1 MRTNAIFY
9 LTLALCAG
17 VVSACVD
24 ENINSDKDV
33 NGKAI
38 KFGLSSQRTKTVYDD
53 TDPYQI
59 NWVKGDQIKI
69 FCAEA
74 ESAKSALYNVTP
86 VDKNVTP
93 ADTAKNGTIANA
105 GSDVLQWGGDG
116 LTHNFYAIYPGAAD
130 GVTVSEDGI
139 ATFTINHNQ
148 KCTVTTTN
156 GYDANV
162 VAKPDMKNALMVAH
176 TATEPT
182 DNTVSLAFKPI
193 MTTLEIV
200 VTGPTS
206 NINSSNARVT
216 GISLAATMTTNSGSE
231 AASFQ
236 YDIKNGAIVGN
247 AGSGEV
253 TTKTETT
260 FISLV
265 DANGNATYVD
275 LANGHTLT
283 FTVFMP
289 PMSKEQAALL
299 KRQLKVRVHIT
310 GNAELT
316 ASVKTNT
323 DTDPWTTQIAPSTK
337 KKIILPAIPSTSQV
351 GNNWITPLD
360 DNIYVSQLSIP
371 GTHDAATGD
380 GTDYS
385 LGKTQELTLDQQF
398 EIGIRA
404 FDLRPAV
411 SGSDLILCHG
421 VVATTFNW
429 DQVMGR
435 FKYYLSEHPGE
446 FIIALIR
453 HEDEYDNN
461 NSSWGS
467 IMQSKLESLKAEI
480 NPKTKESYT
489 ADFKPDLTVGELRGK
504 ILFLCRDWTKYND
517 AGPVV
522 GGYTGWSHNKDGA
535 EVSIYSR
542 SNSGIL
548 NIQDCYAPS
557 ESGAW
562 GGLIT
567 GSAINNNNNKNLV
580 VNFPT
585 VKWNAIQTLLN
596 KSMKFHTDLALIN
609 RWSVNHTSGYV
620 GGKVLGLYNSVST
633 TDGYRENAANN
644 NIKLYNYI
652 NSTTWCGSTGIVL
665 MDFVGAHT
673 SGSYTVYGDLCP
685 QAIIDNNYKYRM
697 RRKGE

>member
-1 MRTNAIFY
+1 MKTNAIY
-9 LTLALCAG
+9 LLTLALFAG
-17 VVSACVD
+17 VVSSCVD
-24 ENINSDKDV
+24 EDINGDKDV
-33 NGKAI
+33 NVKGI

-53 TDPYQI
+53 KDPYQI
-59 NWVKGDQIKI
+59 NWVSGDQIKI

-86 VDKNVTP
+86 
-93 ADTAKNGTIANA
+93 ASTAKDGKIVNA

-116 LTHNFYAIYPGAAD
+116 LMHNFYAIYPGAAD

-148 KCTVTTTN
+148 RCTVTTTN
-156 GYDANV
+156 GYDINANV

-182 DNTVSLAFKPI
+182 DGIVGLTFKPI

-200 VTGPTS
+200 VTGPES

-231 AASFQ
+231 AASFK
-236 YDIKNGAIVGN
+236 YDIKKGAIVGN
-247 AGSGEV
+247 AGSGET

-275 LANGHTLT
+275 LANGNTLT

-289 PMSKEQAALL
+289 PMSKEQAARL

-337 KKIILPAIPSTSQV
+337 KKITLPAIPSTSQV

-380 GTDYS
+380 GTTYS
-385 LGKTQELTLDQQF
+385 IGKTQELTLDQQF
-398 EIGIRA
+398 EIGIRV

-411 SGSDLILCHG
+411 KKNDLKLCHG
-421 VVATTFNW
+421 IVETTFAW
-429 DQVMGR
+429 DQVMER

-453 HEDEYDNN
+453 HEDEADNK

-467 IMQSKLESLKAEI
+467 IMQTKLESLKAET
-480 NPKTKESYT
+480 NPKTNESYT

-504 ILFLCRDWTKYND
+504 ILFLCRDWTKYNND
-517 AGPVV
+517 GPVV
-522 GGYTGWSHNKDGA
+522 GGYTGWSHSPSGS

-542 SNSGIL
+542 TVTGTM
-548 NIQDCYAPS
+548 NIQDCYSPS
-557 ESGAW
+557 EDGQSKW
-562 GGLIT
+562 YDT
-567 GSAINNNNNKNLV
+567 GK
-580 VNFPT
+580 FPEI
-585 VKWNAIQTLLN
+585 KWNGIKTLLD
-596 KSMKFHTDLALIN
+596 KSMSFHTNPEMVN

-620 GGKVLGLYNSVST
+620 GWAST
-633 TDGYRENAANN
+633 TNGYRENAANN

>member
-1 MRTNAIFY
+1 M

-17 VVSACVD
+17 VVSSCVD
-24 ENINSDKDV
+24 EDINGDKDV
-33 NGKAI
+33 NVKGI
-38 KFGLSSQRTKTVYDD
+38 KFGLSSQRTKTVYDAS
-53 TDPYQI
+53 DPYQI
-59 NWVKGDQIKI
+59 NWVTGDQIKI

-86 VDKNVTP
+86 
-93 ADTAKNGTIANA
+93 ASTAKDGTIANA

-116 LTHNFYAIYPGAAD
+116 LRHNFYAIYPGAAD

-139 ATFTINHNQ
+139 ATFPINRNQ

-182 DNTVSLAFKPI
+182 DGTVGLTFKPI

-200 VTGPTS
+200 VTGPAS

-337 KKIILPAIPSTSQV
+337 KKITLPEIPSGQQSS

-360 DNIYVSQLSIP
+360 GNIYVSQMSIP
-371 GTHDAATGD
+371 GSHDAATGD
-380 GTDYS
+380 GAADIIGGAFS
-385 LGKTQELTLDQQF
+385 VTQEKTLQQQWDL
-398 EIGIRA
+398 GVRC
-404 FDLRPAV
+404 FDLRPCLYTRK
-411 SGSDLILCHG
+411 DELWIYHG
-421 VVATTFNW
+421 ACRLNTSWASAMNTIKANLVN
-429 DQVMGR
+429 
-435 FKYYLSEHPGE
+435 HPGE
-446 FIIALIR
+446 FAIVLFR
-453 HEDEYDNN
+453 MEDDKILGQPSSKDTDGTKF
-461 NSSWGS
+461 NSYMTTWVNGNKDW
-467 IMQSKLESLKAEI
+467 IV
-480 NPKTKESYT
+480 
-489 ADFKPDLTVGELRGK
+489 DWRPDITIDECRGK
-504 ILFLCRDWTKYND
+504 LILISRF
-517 AGPVV
+517 
-522 GGYTGWSHNKDGA
+522 GGSWEYGCFTGWSHDAAGTTTTVRNASSSITGTMYVQDYYNPSSA
-535 EVSIYSR
+535 ETKFTSITKYFDIAQKFHIEEQYKNQWMLNHLSGYTGGVST
-542 SNSGIL
+542 
-548 NIQDCYAPS
+548 
-557 ESGAW
+557 ESG
-562 GGLIT
+562 
-567 GSAINNNNNKNLV
+567 
-580 VNFPT
+580 
-585 VKWNAIQTLLN
+585 
-596 KSMKFHTDLALIN
+596 
-609 RWSVNHTSGYV
+609 
-620 GGKVLGLYNSVST
+620 
-633 TDGYRENAANN
+633 YRNNAAYQNAHSIEYLHN
-644 NIKLYNYI
+644 R
-652 NSTTWCGSTGIVL
+652 STPGSTGIL
-665 MDFVGAHT
+665 LFDYSGAAT
-673 SGSYTVYGDLCP
+673 SSRTTVQGDVML
-685 QAIIDNNYKYRM
+685 QTVIDNNYKYRM